1 MTGRSR
7 RMRRNSLLIFRRGN
21 STKEKQDGIVQQA
34 GQKAGH
40 MQQDDHSLVK
50 SAQAGDRR
58 AFAMLVERHYRSMFK
73 IAWQWCGNREDAE
86 DIAQD
91 SAIKIAQ
98 NIRSF
103 SFDAAF
109 TTWMYRIVIN
119 AAKDYYKAKNRRGS
133 REMPL
138 FDDVEYVSGAPDP
151 ERQAQSKDVLR
162 IIHALP
168 ESLRETVVL
177 VCWHGMSHKEAGAV
191 LDCPEG
197 TISWR
202 VSEARKK
209 IAAELDMQKKGK
221 RHG

>member
-1 MTGRSR
+1 
-7 RMRRNSLLIFRRGN
+7 
-21 STKEKQDGIVQQA
+21 
-34 GQKAGH
+34 

-58 AFAMLVERHYRSMFK
+58 AFAMLVERHYKSMFK

-119 AAKDYYKAKNRRGS
+119 AAKDYYKAKNRRGN

-138 FDDVEYVSGAPDP
+138 FEDMTMYPPRPTPNA
-151 ERQAQSKDVLR
+151 RCR
-162 IIHALP
+162 TRMCCALSTACP
-168 ESLRETVVL
+168 TRCAKRW
-177 VCWHGMSHKEAGAV
+177 CWSAGR
-191 LDCPEG
+191 G
-197 TISWR
+197 
-202 VSEARKK
+202 
-209 IAAELDMQKKGK
+209 
-221 RHG
+221 